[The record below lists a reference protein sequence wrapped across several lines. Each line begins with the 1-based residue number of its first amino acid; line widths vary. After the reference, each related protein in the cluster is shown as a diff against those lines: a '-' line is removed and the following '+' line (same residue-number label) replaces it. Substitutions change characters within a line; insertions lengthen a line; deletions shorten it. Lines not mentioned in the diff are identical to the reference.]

1 MIIISQSGAF
11 YADKLTSFTCIY
23 SILYTTTCTLNFG
36 VCLFLFYYQR
46 LMSVCW
52 VEYFSESYWDTK
64 YSTLWSIR
72 ASKVSTIA
80 KTQQICTRVKMSQD
94 INELNTHKS
103 TVSVVCLINLRVRV
117 CVYGSIAAVVDL
129 ILYAF
134 ALPLNLSAY
143 KHLKGH

>member
-23 SILYTTTCTLNFG
+23 SILYTTTTCTLNFG

-46 LMSVCW
+46 LMSACW
-52 VEYFSESYWDTK
+52 VEYFSESYWDAK
-64 YSTLWSIR
+64 YSTLWGIR
-72 ASKVSTIA
+72 ARKVFTIA
-80 KTQQICTRVKMSQD
+80 KTQQICTRIKMSQD

-117 CVYGSIAAVVDL
+117 CVCVALLLPSSIS
-129 ILYAF
+129 F
-134 ALPLNLSAY
+134 FTPL
-143 KHLKGH
+143 HCH